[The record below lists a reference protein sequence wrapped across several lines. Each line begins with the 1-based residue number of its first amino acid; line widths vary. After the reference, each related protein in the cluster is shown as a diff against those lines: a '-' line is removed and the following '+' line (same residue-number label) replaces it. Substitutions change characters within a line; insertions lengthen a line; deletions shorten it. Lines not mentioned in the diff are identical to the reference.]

1 METEKNNPD
10 PDARELVGSDTE
22 KPDSAYNS
30 AALAAILFS
39 SGTVVAAA
47 RLKEFLGWDQKKLDE
62 SAESANRILTI
73 IEVAGGY
80 KLVTREELSPL
91 LEKFFTRV
99 RQSGLSK
106 AALEAVSII
115 AYRQPC
121 TRQEVEEIRGVS
133 CEGVI
138 RWLLDKRLVKVKD
151 RLESPGRPFTYATT
165 DRFMEVFGLKSL
177 KDLPRVVFNAQD
189 KE

>member
-62 SAESANRILTI
+62 SAESANRILAEAGLTI

-91 LEKFFTRV
+91 LEKLFTRV
-99 RQSGLSK
+99 RPSGL
-106 AALEAVSII
+106 
-115 AYRQPC
+115 
-121 TRQEVEEIRGVS
+121 
-133 CEGVI
+133 
-138 RWLLDKRLVKVKD
+138 
-151 RLESPGRPFTYATT
+151 
-165 DRFMEVFGLKSL
+165 
-177 KDLPRVVFNAQD
+177 
-189 KE
+189 